1 MVCDFRQDPEDAAV
15 NSGHCMEDT
24 VTPPMQIDSDGGNSL
39 LRVKR
44 SLRRRN
50 GVDYCVFEYSSEEE
64 LDNAKPMKARQSKYS
79 QQVNDIRGSTVS
91 SDSQEVTARWCPKE
105 SCRPI
110 MDEAPVFYPS
120 EEEFRDTLGYIASI
134 SSKAGKYGIC
144 RIVPPPSWKPPCP
157 LRDKNIWE
165 QSEFSTRIQQVDKL
179 QNREPMRKR
188 YRNRYQRKRKRRKRL
203 RFGMTRR
210 RNNCTI
216 AETNDYSSDTE
227 EKFGFQSGSDFTLQ
241 TFQVYAEDF
250 KEQYFGMRYAKDS
263 KSCGK
268 DETGE
273 RWQPS
278 VEEIEGEYWRI
289 VESPDDEVEV
299 LYGADLETGKFGS
312 GFPKANSATSKD
324 LDPHVYSGWNLNN
337 FPRLP
342 GSVLSFE
349 SGDISGVLVPWLY
362 IGMCFSSF
370 CWHVEDHHLYSLN
383 YMHWGDP
390 KIWYG
395 VPGNAAVKLEEA
407 MRKHLP
413 ELFEEQPD
421 LLHELVTQLSPSV
434 LKSEGVPVYRA
445 IQKAGEFVL
454 TFPRAYHSGFNCGFN
469 CAEAVNVAPM
479 DWLSHGQCAV
489 ELYSEQR
496 RKTSIS
502 HDKLLMGAA
511 REAVRALWEI
521 FLLGSDKPSNLKW
534 QRVCGKE
541 GTLTKA
547 ILERIEMEQERRDS
561 HCDPTK
567 ARKMDSIFDLSKER
581 ECFFC
586 FYDLHLSAAGCECSL
601 DRYACLNHA
610 ELLCSCEPNQKFF
623 LFRYTMDQLNT
634 LVQALEGYASAVQ
647 DWGSYDLGL
656 VSPNIVMNEDSES
669 LKLIGESDSEVPL
682 QRSTSTSMKG
692 LVDINVAS
700 VEIFSLKSGGHS
712 CGATDRP
719 SEINSM
725 ACSQHMEAVFDISR
739 PSLPTN
745 NCDIEANASL
755 QKPETS
761 CTTRV
766 KTELESDNLNRGTS
780 HINLDLATPQYT
792 ENMRHGIAFKE
803 NKIFSDDDNVWEE
816 EPKWFLDLSKKNLT
830 KDYKNEIQDWPYRNG
845 EKIKSIKEEYCTSTA
860 VEQDMEHDSIATSS
874 TPLRSSPGGGSSV
887 PLGNS
892 FEFFPSSPFQSKWR
906 HEASPSKGSQSSAK
920 LFGIELQPHEP
931 HLLLNSN
938 SEGNRPFNSSSTN
951 STGLSSSNAE
961 REKHL
966 TKSKY
971 FVEALH
977 LGTVMF
983 GRHWCNA
990 KAIFPKGFRSRVRYF
1005 SVLDP
1010 TTTCNYISE
1019 VLDAGLIGPLFKVT
1033 LEDNPEDTF
1042 IHSSP
1047 SQCWDLIR
1055 ERLNQEIIKQCSLMN
1070 QELPPLQPPGSI
1082 DGLEMFG
1089 FLSPSIY
1096 QFIECLDPHRRCSE
1110 YWASKSSSST
1120 KIEANMNSTLKSM
1133 KKKPTGF
1140 GFGSTNYSS
1149 QPNASAE
1156 TQGKFFGI
1164 DICTLEPVDS
1174 ISDDKIQHVLRSIFR
1189 RLNPEELQVMQMV
1202 FRSGSESDSWR
1213 AAYRAL
1219 LYEIEMNVD
1228 N

>member
-1 MVCDFRQDPEDAAV
+1 MASEFRKDPEDAAV
-15 NSGHCMEDT
+15 NSGHFMET
-24 VTPPMQIDSDGGNSL
+24 IVTPPVQIDSDCDGNSV

-50 GVDYCVFEYSSEEE
+50 GVDYCMFEYSSEEE
-64 LDNAKPMKARQSKYS
+64 LDDAKPVKTRQSKHS
-79 QQVNDIRGSTVS
+79 QQANDIRRSTIGSKS
-91 SDSQEVTARWCPKE
+91 LEVTARWCPRE

-134 SSKAGKYGIC
+134 RSKAGKYGIC

-157 LRDKNIWE
+157 LKDKNIWE
-165 QSEFSTRIQQVDKL
+165 HLKFSTRVQQVDKL
-179 QNREPMRKR
+179 QNREPLRKR
-188 YRNRYQRKRKRRKRL
+188 SRNRCQRKRKRRKRL

-210 RNNCTI
+210 RSNCTTT
-216 AETNDYSSDTE
+216 ETNDCSSDAE

-241 TFQVYAEDF
+241 SFQMYAEDF
-250 KEQYFGMRYAKDS
+250 KEQYFGMRDAKGS
-263 KSCGK
+263 ESCCKG
-268 DETGE
+268 ETGK

-289 VESPDDEVEV
+289 VENPSDEVEV
-299 LYGADLETGKFGS
+299 HYGADLETGKFGS
-312 GFPKANSATSKD
+312 GFPKASAATPEG

-349 SGDISGVLVPWLY
+349 SGDISGVVVPWLY

-511 REAVRALWEI
+511 RQAVRALWEI
-521 FLLGSDKPSNLKW
+521 LLLGLNNPCNLKW
-534 QRVCGKE
+534 QSVCGKD
-541 GTLTKA
+541 GLFTKA
-547 ILERIEMEQERRDS
+547 IMERVRMEQERRDS
-561 HCDPTK
+561 HCDSTK
-567 ARKMDSIFDLSKER
+567 ARKMDSVFDLSTER

-610 ELLCSCEPNQKFF
+610 ELLCSCELNQKFF
-623 LFRYTMDQLNT
+623 LFRYSMDQLNT
-634 LVQALEGYASAVQ
+634 LVQALEGHLRAVQ
-647 DWGSYDLGL
+647 HWGSDDLGL
-656 VSPNIVMNEDSES
+656 VLPSNFVMKEDPKC
-669 LKLIGESDSEVPL
+669 LKPIGESDSKVPL
-682 QRSTSTSMKG
+682 PKSTSTSTKG
-692 LVDINVAS
+692 FMDVNFTGIDIS
-700 VEIFSLKSGGHS
+700 SLKSGGQS
-712 CGATDRP
+712 CGAIVSP
-719 SEINSM
+719 NEINS
-725 ACSQHMEAVFDISR
+725 CESVQCMEPVFDLSR
-739 PSLPTN
+739 PSMPKTKCAL
-745 NCDIEANASL
+745 EANTILQMPEISCISL
-755 QKPETS
+755 G
-761 CTTRV
+761 
-766 KTELESDNLNRGTS
+766 KTEMESGNLNRGTS
-780 HINLDLATPQYT
+780 SINPNLVAQQHTEYVCHRIASKEISTDNALD
-792 ENMRHGIAFKE
+792 E
-803 NKIFSDDDNVWEE
+803 D
-816 EPKWFLDLSKKNLT
+816 PKWFLDLNKEDLT
-830 KDYKNEIQDWPYRNG
+830 KDSKAEIQCWSHRIG
-845 EKIKSIKEEYCTSTA
+845 ETSIKEQDCTSTA
-860 VEQDMEHDSIATSS
+860 IKQEMELESITTSS
-874 TPLRSSPGGGSSV
+874 SPPRSSPEDGSSV
-887 PLGNS
+887 SLGNF
-892 FEFFPSSPFQSKWR
+892 FEVSPPRPQNKCSND
-906 HEASPSKGSQSSAK
+906 ASTSQASLSRAK
-920 LFGIELQPHEP
+920 LFGIELQPHQP
-931 HLLLNSN
+931 LLALNSI
-938 SEGNRPFNSSSTN
+938 SDGDWSFSSSPHFPISCGLN
-951 STGLSSSNAE
+951 SFNPE
-961 REKHL
+961 RVQHL
-966 TKSKY
+966 TRSKY
-971 FVEALH
+971 FVDPLH
-977 LGTVMF
+977 IGTVMF
-983 GRHWCNA
+983 GKHWCNTE
-990 KAIFPKGFRSRVRYF
+990 AIFPKGFQSRVRYF

-1010 TTTCNYISE
+1010 TTSCSYISE

-1042 IHSSP
+1042 MHSSP
-1047 SQCWDLIR
+1047 AQCWDLVR
-1055 ERLNQEIIKQCSLMN
+1055 ERLNQEIIKQCSLRN

-1089 FLSPSIY
+1089 FLSPSIN
-1096 QFIECLDPHRRCSE
+1096 QLIESLDPYHRCSE
-1110 YWASKSSSST
+1110 YWESKLSSSI
-1120 KIEANMNSTLKSM
+1120 KIEAEMNSTMQST
-1133 KKKPTGF
+1133 KKPLTGF
-1140 GFGSTNYSS
+1140 RSTNYSS

-1156 TQGKFFGI
+1156 IQGKIFGI
-1164 DICTLEPVDS
+1164 DITKLDHTDS
-1174 ISDDKIQHVLRSIFR
+1174 ISDEKVQNVLRSLFR
-1189 RLNPEELQVMQMV
+1189 RLNREELEVMQMI

-1213 AAYRAL
+1213 AACRAL
-1219 LYEIEMNVD
+1219 QYEIVKNVD
-1228 N
+1228 K